1 MGRMFVPFRRYSYPN
16 DSYLT
21 QDPAQAE
28 IILGQLHARNGN
40 GNNAFGPSVS
50 HSLSADPQSMSVDPP
65 SNASSPSHPTAGTPG
80 SNVGTPA
87 FSTPIKLAPSTSA
100 FKRSG
105 SKTLTPQGQLQGQNQ
120 VQRGWGPKM
129 PGVSASAS
137 APVIGGVAPA
147 AGGGMNSAAG
157 TPNKGV
163 LGQVSDL
170 IFGW

>member
-1 MGRMFVPFRRYSYPN
+1 MFQRTDDV
-16 DSYLT
+16 DSPI

-28 IILGQLHARNGN
+28 ALLGPLHARAGN
-40 GNNAFGPSVS
+40 GMLNSNLS
-50 HSLSADPQSMSVDPP
+50 HSLSPDPNQSTPMSVD
-65 SNASSPSHPTAGTPG
+65 STLNASSHPTAGTL
-80 SNVGTPA
+80 GTPA

-105 SKTLTPQGQLQGQNQ
+105 SKTSTPQDHGQGH
-120 VQRGWGPKM
+120 RGWGPKM

-137 APVIGGVAPA
+137 APAVGGSTSAM
-147 AGGGMNSAAG
+147 GSAAG
-157 TPNKGV
+157 TPNKGM